1 MIQIGSCDCSK
12 TEIEMQA
19 VPPTMTTME
28 DTQWTD
34 YHPIAS
40 LDSHH
45 APIEFVIPPQT
56 ENYTDLSQSYLYLRC
71 RILQAGVGNDLEADK
86 KVAPVNN
93 FFHSM
98 FSSIDLYLNNKLV
111 TSNMDT
117 YPYRAYLE
125 NLFSFG
131 SDVKQNQLRAGEF
144 WYQDVTGKF
153 VAWDSAAIKARMA
166 AVEESKPLELM
177 GRLHLDLAM
186 QEKYLPNGIEIRLR
200 LNRASPQFCLMAGED
215 PVYSSV
221 VKIDVAKVSVRTVQL
236 LPAITNDLNQAIA
249 QKQAKFPIRRVEVKT
264 FTINTGL
271 RSKIEDHLF
280 QGQLPKRLFI
290 GMVTNEEFNGS
301 YVSNPFRFRPFRLSK
316 LDVSCDGHNIYGR
329 PFEPNFRDDQYLRSY
344 MSLYQALSSQ
354 NQVQNCNISFQD
366 YKDGYCFWG
375 FDLTPDQGADQSHLH
390 PLKTGNL
397 RLELQFA
404 NALDVTINVIVYAEF
419 DSLIEIN
426 GLREVTTDY

>member
-12 TEIEMQA
+12 TEIEMES

-56 ENYTDLSQSYLYLRC
+56 ENYTDLSKTYLYLRC

-86 KVAPVNN
+86 KVAPANN

-131 SDVKQNQLRAGEF
+131 SDVKQNQLKAGEF
-144 WYQDVTGKF
+144 WYQDETTKF
-153 VAWDSAAIKARMA
+153 RDWESEAIKARMA
-166 AVEESKPLELM
+166 AVARSKPFELM

-200 LNRASPQFCLMAGED
+200 LNRASPQFCLMVGED
-215 PVYSSV
+215 DAYPSV

-236 LPAITNDLNQAIA
+236 LQAITNDLNQTIA

-264 FTINTGL
+264 FTINAGL

-301 YVSNPFRFRPFRLSK
+301 YASNPFKFSHFRQLLIRLT
-316 LDVSCDGHNIYGR
+316 I
-329 PFEPNFRDDQYLRSY
+329 
-344 MSLYQALSSQ
+344 
-354 NQVQNCNISFQD
+354 
-366 YKDGYCFWG
+366 CFM
-375 FDLTPDQGADQSHLH
+375 
-390 PLKTGNL
+390 
-397 RLELQFA
+397 
-404 NALDVTINVIVYAEF
+404 V
-419 DSLIEIN
+419 
-426 GLREVTTDY
+426 

>member
-1 MIQIGSCDCSK
+1 MIRIGSCDCSK
-12 TEIEMQA
+12 TEIEMES

-45 APIEFVIPPQT
+45 APTEFVIPPQT
-56 ENYTDLSQSYLYLRC
+56 ENYTDLSQTYLYLRC
-71 RILQAGVGNDLEADK
+71 RILQAGVGNDLQANK

-131 SDVKQNQLRAGEF
+131 SDVKQNQLKAGEF
-144 WYQDVTGKF
+144 WYQDETTKF
-153 VAWDSAAIKARMA
+153 RDWESKAIKARMA
-166 AVEESKPLELM
+166 AVAESKPFELM

-200 LNRASPQFCLMAGED
+200 LNRASPQFCLMVGED
-215 PVYSSV
+215 DAYPSV

-236 LPAITNDLNQAIA
+236 LPAITNDLNQTIA

-264 FTINTGL
+264 FTINAGL

-301 YVSNPFRFRPFRLSK
+301 YASNPFKFSHFRLSK
-316 LDVSCDGHNIYGR
+316 LDVTCDGHNIYGR
-329 PFEPNFRDDQYLRSY
+329 PFEPNFNDDQYLRSY

-354 NQVQNCNISFQD
+354 NQVQNCNISLQD

-375 FDLTPDQGADQSHLH
+375 FDLTPDQGADQNRLH

-404 NALDVTINVIVYAEF
+404 RPLDFTLNVIVYAEF
-419 DSLIEIN
+419 DNLIEIN

>member
-12 TEIEMQA
+12 TEIEMES

-56 ENYTDLSQSYLYLRC
+56 ENYTDLSQTYLYLRC
-71 RILQAGVGNDLEADK
+71 RILQAGVGNDLEANK

-117 YPYRAYLE
+117 YLYRAYLE

-131 SDVKQNQLRAGEF
+131 SDVKQNQLKAGEF
-144 WYQDVTGKF
+144 WYQDETTKF
-153 VAWDSAAIKARMA
+153 TNWESKAIKARMA
-166 AVEESKPLELM
+166 VVAESKSFELM

-200 LNRASPQFCLMAGED
+200 LNRASPQFCLMVGED
-215 PVYSSV
+215 DAYLSV

-236 LPAITNDLNQAIA
+236 LPAITNDLNQTIA

-264 FTINTGL
+264 FTINAGL

-301 YVSNPFRFRPFRLSK
+301 YASNPFKFSHFRLSK
-316 LDVSCDGHNIYGR
+316 LDVTSDGHNIYGR
-329 PFEPNFRDDQYLRSY
+329 PFEPNFNDDQYLRSY

-354 NQVQNCNISFQD
+354 NQVQNCNISLQD

-375 FDLTPDQGADQSHLH
+375 FDLTPDQGADQNHLH

-404 NALDVTINVIVYAEF
+404 RPLDYTLNVIVYAEF
-419 DSLIEIN
+419 DNLIEIN

>member
-12 TEIEMQA
+12 TEIEMES

-56 ENYTDLSQSYLYLRC
+56 ENYTDLSQTYLYLRC
-71 RILQAGVGNDLEADK
+71 RILQAGVGNDLEANK

-131 SDVKQNQLRAGEF
+131 SDVKQNQLKAGEF
-144 WYQDVTGKF
+144 WYQDETTKF
-153 VAWDSAAIKARMA
+153 RDWESKAIKARIA
-166 AVEESKPLELM
+166 AVAENKSFELM

-200 LNRASPQFCLMAGED
+200 LNRASPQFCLMVGED
-215 PVYSSV
+215 DAYPSV
-221 VKIDVAKVSVRTVQL
+221 VKIDVAKVSVRTEQL
-236 LPAITNDLNQAIA
+236 LPAITNDLNQTIA
-249 QKQAKFPIRRVEVKT
+249 QKQAKFPIRSVEVKT
-264 FTINTGL
+264 FTINAGL

-301 YVSNPFRFRPFRLSK
+301 YASNPFKFSHFRLSK
-316 LDVSCDGHNIYGR
+316 LDVTCDGHNIYGR
-329 PFEPNFRDDQYLRSY
+329 PFEPNFNDDQYLRSY

-354 NQVQNCNISFQD
+354 NQVQNCNISLQD

-375 FDLTPDQGADQSHLH
+375 FDLTPDQGADQNHLH

-404 NALDVTINVIVYAEF
+404 RPLDFTLNVIVYAEF
-419 DSLIEIN
+419 DNLIEIN

>member
-12 TEIEMQA
+12 TEIELES

-56 ENYTDLSQSYLYLRC
+56 ENYTDLSQTYLYLRC
-71 RILQAGVGNDLEADK
+71 RILQAGVGNDLEANK

-98 FSSIDLYLNNKLV
+98 FNSIDLYLNNKLV

-125 NLFSFG
+125 NFSFG
-131 SDVKQNQLRAGEF
+131 SDVKQNQLKAGEF
-144 WYQDVTGKF
+144 WYQDETTKF
-153 VAWDSAAIKARMA
+153 RDWESNAIKARMA
-166 AVEESKPLELM
+166 AVAESKPFELM

-200 LNRASPQFCLMAGED
+200 LNRASPQFCLMVGED
-215 PVYSSV
+215 DAYPSV

-236 LPAITNDLNQAIA
+236 LPAITNDLNQTIA

-264 FTINTGL
+264 FTINAGL

-301 YVSNPFRFRPFRLSK
+301 YASNPFKFSHFRLSK
-316 LDVSCDGHNIYGR
+316 LDVTCDGHNIYGR
-329 PFEPNFRDDQYLRSY
+329 PSEPNFNDDLYLRSY

-354 NQVQNCNISFQD
+354 NQVQNCNISLQD
-366 YKDGYCFWG
+366 YKDGYCLWG
-375 FDLTPDQGADQSHLH
+375 FDLTPDQGADQNHLH

-397 RLELQFA
+397 RL
-404 NALDVTINVIVYAEF
+404 
-419 DSLIEIN
+419 
-426 GLREVTTDY
+426 

>member
-12 TEIEMQA
+12 TEIEMES

-56 ENYTDLSQSYLYLRC
+56 ENYTDLSQTYLYLRC
-71 RILQAGVGNDLEADK
+71 RILQAGVGNDLEANK

-131 SDVKQNQLRAGEF
+131 SDVKQNQLKAGEF
-144 WYQDVTGKF
+144 WYQDETTKF
-153 VAWDSAAIKARMA
+153 RDWESKAIKARMA
-166 AVEESKPLELM
+166 AVAESKPFELM

-200 LNRASPQFCLMAGED
+200 LNRASPQFCLMVGED
-215 PVYSSV
+215 DAYPS
-221 VKIDVAKVSVRTVQL
+221 VQL
-236 LPAITNDLNQAIA
+236 LPAITNDLNQTIA

-264 FTINTGL
+264 FTINAGL

-301 YVSNPFRFRPFRLSK
+301 YASNPFKFSHFRLSK
-316 LDVSCDGHNIYGR
+316 LDVTCDGHNIYGR
-329 PFEPNFRDDQYLRSY
+329 PFEPNFNDDQYLRSY

-354 NQVQNCNISFQD
+354 NQVQNCNISLQD

-375 FDLTPDQGADQSHLH
+375 FDLTPDQGADQNHLH

-404 NALDVTINVIVYAEF
+404 RPLDYTLNVIVYAEF
-419 DSLIEIN
+419 DNLIEIN

>member
-1 MIQIGSCDCSK
+1 M
-12 TEIEMQA
+12 
-19 VPPTMTTME
+19 
-28 DTQWTD
+28 
-34 YHPIAS
+34 
-40 LDSHH
+40 
-45 APIEFVIPPQT
+45 
-56 ENYTDLSQSYLYLRC
+56 
-71 RILQAGVGNDLEADK
+71 VGEGGGG
-86 KVAPVNN
+86 
-93 FFHSM
+93 
-98 FSSIDLYLNNKLV
+98 
-111 TSNMDT
+111 
-117 YPYRAYLE
+117 YP
-125 NLFSFG
+125 
-131 SDVKQNQLRAGEF
+131 
-144 WYQDVTGKF
+144 
-153 VAWDSAAIKARMA
+153 
-166 AVEESKPLELM
+166 
-177 GRLHLDLAM
+177 
-186 QEKYLPNGIEIRLR
+186 
-200 LNRASPQFCLMAGED
+200 
-215 PVYSSV
+215 SV

-280 QGQLPKRLFI
+280 QEQLPKRLFI

-301 YVSNPFRFRPFRLSK
+301 YASNPFRFRPFRLSK

-375 FDLTPDQGADQSHLH
+375 LDLTPDQGADQSHLH